1 MPPRCLA
8 ANVPRVQGDN
18 IMNTVYEAIQGMDSR
33 DFQKSRDARNR
44 SGGPQRNM
52 RRNQNQDQDSKGGI
66 NGNNNSSDSGRS
78 GLYSPV
84 YHMCQQPGHAK
95 LSQSCSTAS
104 ATVTTRQA
112 QAATIHTYL
121 SAQTCWDT
129 VAYRIL
135 LSTKRVRIRTV
146 EFDLVDLPFAP
157 PLAAGFSCQI
167 GPTFAASF
175 ALKVSFSPSLGS
187 VQSPLQQQFQ
197 QSSLRAHGQEK
208 AHGQVFTVTGNSL
221 RARTSNIMG
230 EVVQAGVK
238 YSFAAD
244 AHFAELEA
252 IKTGLIQA
260 KARQWTSVVI
270 ESDSALAIKILS
282 DPIPSCPW
290 SAKTLKMDCVALS
303 NFCTSVEFRWIP
315 REINFA
321 AHNFTMWSRM
331 SFFFGDSIHTSVPDP
346 VWKDTEEWKPSLNMH
361 LVHRY
366 ISTYRIVERGYG
378 WSGRECRGR
387 RNGSE
392 REREKGSELER
403 EGGMAARERGK
414 KARS

>member
-135 LSTKRVRIRTV
+135 LSTKRRLN
-146 EFDLVDLPFAP
+146 F
-157 PLAAGFSCQI
+157 
-167 GPTFAASF
+167 
-175 ALKVSFSPSLGS
+175 LKLHNEVSFSPSLGS